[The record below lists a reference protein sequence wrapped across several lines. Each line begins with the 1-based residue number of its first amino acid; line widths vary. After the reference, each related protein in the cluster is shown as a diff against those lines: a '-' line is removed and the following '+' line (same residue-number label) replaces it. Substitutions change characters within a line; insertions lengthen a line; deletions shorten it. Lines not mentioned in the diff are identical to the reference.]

1 MIVRVCLSVA
11 LSLFGTSVWSKDL
24 TVFAASS
31 LKSVFDVLIPEFE
44 GKNGSV
50 VMAVYASSST
60 LARQIE
66 QGAPA
71 DVFVSANSVW
81 MDALEDQDR
90 IKASSRRDVIGNDL
104 VIVSGLQDVDVLK
117 LTDTAGVTEEL
128 RTAGLAMGMVT
139 AVPAGIYGKQALD
152 HFGLWEG
159 VRDTVIQADS
169 VRSALTYVALGEVG
183 YGIVYASDALVD
195 PRVEAL
201 ATFPPQA
208 HDAIVYPATVVT
220 DSKTAE
226 ADDFVE
232 FLGSQHAQGI
242 FVSFGFRSLP

>member
-11 LSLFGTSVWSKDL
+11 LSLFGASVWSKDL

-31 LKSVFDVLIPEFE
+31 LKSAFDVLIPEFE

-50 VMAVYASSST
+50 VTAVYASSST

-81 MDALEDQDR
+81 MDVLEHQGS

-128 RTAGLAMGMVT
+128 RTEGLAMGMVT

-152 HFGLWEG
+152 YFGLWEG
-159 VRDTVIQADS
+159 LSEAVIQADS

-183 YGIVYASDALVD
+183 YGIVYASDALAD

-208 HDAIVYPATVVT
+208 HDAIVYPAAVVT

-232 FLGSQHAQGI
+232 FLGSQKAQDI

>member
-1 MIVRVCLSVA
+1 MKIRAYLFSLICLLA
-11 LSLFGTSVWSKDL
+11 APAWSKDL

-44 GKNGSV
+44 RQSGSV
-50 VMAVYASSST
+50 VTAVYASSST

-81 MDALEDQDR
+81 MDVLEDQGL
-90 IKASSRRDVIGNDL
+90 IKLSSRRDVIGNDL
-104 VIVSGLQDVDVLK
+104 VIVSGLLDVDVLK
-117 LTDTAGVTEEL
+117 LTDTVGVTEEL

-152 HFGLWEG
+152 YFGLWE
-159 VRDTVIQADS
+159 RLSEAVIQADS

-183 YGIVYASDALVD
+183 YGIVYASDVLAD
-195 PRVEAL
+195 PRVGIA

-208 HDAIVYPATVVT
+208 HDSVVYPAAVVK
-220 DSKTAE
+220 DGNNAG
-226 ADDFVE
+226 AHDFVE
-232 FLGSQHAQGI
+232 FLGSQHAQDI

>member
-1 MIVRVCLSVA
+1 MEIRAFLFSLTCLLAVPA
-11 LSLFGTSVWSKDL
+11 WSKDL

-44 GKNGSV
+44 GESGSV
-50 VMAVYASSST
+50 VTAVYASSST

-81 MDALEDQDR
+81 MDVLEDQGR

-104 VIVSGLQDVDVLK
+104 VIASGLQELGTFSLDDQ
-117 LTDTAGVTEEL
+117 DSAMTELLSE
-128 RTAGLAMGMVT
+128 GLAMGMVT

-152 HFGLWEG
+152 YFGLWE
-159 VRDTVIQADS
+159 RLSDAVIQADS

-183 YGIVYASDALVD
+183 YGVVYASDALAD

-208 HDAIVYPATVVT
+208 HDAIVYPAAVVSDT
-220 DSKTAE
+220 KTAE

-232 FLGSQHAQGI
+232 FLGSQHAQDI

>member
-1 MIVRVCLSVA
+1 MLIRACLCIA

-31 LKSVFDVLIPEFE
+31 LKSVFDALIPEFE
-44 GKNGSV
+44 GQSGSV
-50 VMAVYASSST
+50 VTAVYASSST

-81 MDALEDQDR
+81 MDVLEDQGR

-104 VIVSGLQDVDVLK
+104 VIVSGLQDVDALALNDKDSVM
-117 LTDTAGVTEEL
+117 TEL
-128 RTAGLAMGMVT
+128 LSKGLAMGMVT

-152 HFGLWEG
+152 YYGLWEG
-159 VRDTVIQADS
+159 VSDAVIQADS

-183 YGIVYASDALVD
+183 YGIVYASDALAD

-201 ATFPPQA
+201 ATFPPHA
-208 HDAIVYPATVVT
+208 HDAIFYPAAVVT
-220 DSKTAE
+220 DTKTAG
-226 ADDFVE
+226 AIDFVE
-232 FLGSQHAQGI
+232 FLGSQKAQDI

>member
-1 MIVRVCLSVA
+1 MLIRVCLSVA
-11 LSLFGTSVWSKDL
+11 LSLFGTSVWSEDL

-44 GKNGSV
+44 EQNGSV
-50 VMAVYASSST
+50 VTAVYASSST

-81 MDALEDQDR
+81 MDVLEDQGS

-104 VIVSGLQDVDVLK
+104 VIASGLQDVDVLK

-152 HFGLWEG
+152 YFGLWEG
-159 VRDTVIQADS
+159 LSEAVIQADS

-183 YGIVYASDALVD
+183 YGIVYASDALAD
-195 PRVEAL
+195 PRVETL

-208 HDAIVYPATVVT
+208 HDAIVYPAAVVSDT
-220 DSKTAE
+220 KTAE

-232 FLGSQHAQGI
+232 FLGSQHAQDI